1 MSTFALI
8 LFLQSNPALG
18 NVDFHPRIAV
28 LMAEKLTAGSC
39 AAKLKSMKKLPSLS
53 GKVEIQMEGCFS
65 GGAGG
70 AELVVGRLLNCG
82 QPVPADVGVTY
93 WICGNL

>member
-8 LFLQSNPALG
+8 LFLQSNPTLG
-18 NVDFHPRIAV
+18 DVDFHPRIAV
-28 LMAEKLTAGSC
+28 LRSEKLTAGSC
-39 AAKLKSMKKLPSLS
+39 AAELRAMKKLPLS
-53 GKVEIQMEGCFS
+53 GKIEIQMEGCFS

-70 AELVVGRLLNCG
+70 ADLVVGRLLHCS
-82 QPVPADVGVTY
+82 QPVPAAAGVTY